1 MKLLL
6 TFILIFSSTIAQA
19 NNNYSKSYIKMLL
32 VENARKSSYVTPALA
47 LAIAEVESSFRSNA
61 VSSKG
66 AIGVMQ
72 IMPRTALLEFGVP
85 EKDLFNPIINIKI
98 GVQFLDSLI
107 KKYRG
112 DIGIALSHYNGG
124 SAVGRWPNVKIIPAT
139 YPYVL
144 KVLKNSNKLGMQ
156 TPTLFKIKNTRIDKV
171 IYTPKLNKNFS
182 EIDISVN
189 NIDKWLNVYNSYK
202 KGTAKLHKFDKKN
215 KSFLFQS
222 SGTNTQAFF

>member
-6 TFILIFSSTIAQA
+6 TLILIFTSTIAQA
-19 NNNYSKSYIKMLL
+19 KNNHSKAYIKMLL

-47 LAIAEVESSFRSNA
+47 LSVAAVESSFRSN
-61 VSSKG
+61 VISSKG
-66 AIGVMQ
+66 AVGVMQ

-85 EKDLFNPIINIKI
+85 KKDLFNPIINIKI
-98 GVQFLDSLI
+98 GVKFLDGLI
-107 KKYRG
+107 KKYKG

-144 KVLKNSNKLGMQ
+144 KVLRNSNKLGMQ
-156 TPTLFKIKNTRIDKV
+156 TPTLFRIKNTRINKV
-171 IYTPKLNKNFS
+171 IYTPKSNKKFS

-189 NIDKWLNVYNSYK
+189 NIDKWLNIYNSYK
-202 KGTAKLHKFDKKN
+202 KKIARLDKFDKK
-215 KSFLFQS
+215 KPFLFKS
-222 SGTNTQAFF
+222 SGTNAQAFF

>member
-32 VENARKSSYVTPALA
+32 IENARKSSYVTPALA

-72 IMPRTALLEFGVP
+72 IMPRTALLEFGVQ

-98 GVQFLDSLI
+98 GVKFLDDLI
-107 KKYRG
+107 KKYKG

-139 YPYVL
+139 YSYVL

-156 TPTLFKIKNTRIDKV
+156 TPTLLKIKNTRINKV

-202 KGTAKLHKFDKKN
+202 KRIAKLHKVDNKN
-215 KSFLFQS
+215 KSFLLQG
-222 SGTNTQAFF
+222 SGTNTHAFF

>member
-1 MKLLL
+1 MKLFL

-47 LAIAEVESSFRSNA
+47 LAVAKVESSFISNA

-72 IMPRTALLEFGVP
+72 IMPRTALLEFGVS
-85 EKDLFNPIINIKI
+85 KQDLFNPKTNIKI
-98 GVQFLDSLI
+98 GVKFLDGLI

-124 SAVGRWPNVKIIPAT
+124 SAVGKWPKVKIIPAT

-144 KVLKNSNKLGMQ
+144 KVLRNSNKLGMETAMSHAG
-156 TPTLFKIKNTRIDKV
+156 TPVTCIGQLNASHTITTTLNNKPISINTEGFEHFTD
-171 IYTPKLNKNFS
+171 
-182 EIDISVN
+182 
-189 NIDKWLNVYNSYK
+189 
-202 KGTAKLHKFDKKN
+202 
-215 KSFLFQS
+215 
-222 SGTNTQAFF
+222 

>member
-6 TFILIFSSTIAQA
+6 TLILIFTSTIAQA
-19 NNNYSKSYIKMLL
+19 KNNHSKAYIKMLL
-32 VENARKSSYVTPALA
+32 VENARKSSYVTPSLA
-47 LAIAEVESSFRSNA
+47 LAVAAVESSFRSN
-61 VSSKG
+61 VISSKG
-66 AIGVMQ
+66 AVGVMQ

-85 EKDLFNPIINIKI
+85 KKDLFNPIINIKI
-98 GVQFLDSLI
+98 GVKFLDGLI

-144 KVLKNSNKLGMQ
+144 KVLRNSNKLGMQ
-156 TPTLFKIKNTRIDKV
+156 TPTLFRIKNTRINKV
-171 IYTPKLNKNFS
+171 IYTPKSNKKFS

-202 KGTAKLHKFDKKN
+202 KKIARLDKFDKK
-215 KSFLFQS
+215 KSFLFKS
-222 SGTNTQAFF
+222 SGTNAQAFF

>member
-32 VENARKSSYVTPALA
+32 VEHARKSSYVTPALA

-85 EKDLFNPIINIKI
+85 EKDLFNPMINIKI
-98 GVQFLDSLI
+98 GVKFLDSLI

-156 TPTLFKIKNTRIDKV
+156 TPTLLKIKNTRINKV

-189 NIDKWLNVYNSYK
+189 NIDKWLKLITKINPSYCK
-202 KGTAKLHKFDKKN
+202 VQGQILMP
-215 KSFLFQS
+215 
-222 SGTNTQAFF
+222 FFNR

>member
-6 TFILIFSSTIAQA
+6 TLILIFTSTIAQA
-19 NNNYSKSYIKMLL
+19 KNNHSKAYIKMLL

-47 LAIAEVESSFRSNA
+47 LSVAAVESSFRSN
-61 VSSKG
+61 VISSKG
-66 AIGVMQ
+66 AVGVMQ

-85 EKDLFNPIINIKI
+85 KKDLFNPIINIKI
-98 GVQFLDSLI
+98 GVKFLDGLI
-107 KKYRG
+107 KKYKG

-144 KVLKNSNKLGMQ
+144 KVLRNSNKLGMQ
-156 TPTLFKIKNTRIDKV
+156 TPTLLRIKNTRINKF
-171 IYTPKLNKNFS
+171 IYTPKSNKKFS

-202 KGTAKLHKFDKKN
+202 KKIARLDKFDKK
-215 KSFLFQS
+215 KPFLFKS
-222 SGTNTQAFF
+222 SGTNAQAFF

>member
-19 NNNYSKSYIKMLL
+19 NNNYNKSYIKMLL
-32 VENARKSSYVTPALA
+32 VEHARKSSYVTPALA

-98 GVQFLDSLI
+98 GVKFLDSLI

-144 KVLKNSNKLGMQ
+144 KVLKNSNKLGTQ
-156 TPTLFKIKNTRIDKV
+156 TPTLFKIKNTRINKV

-189 NIDKWLNVYNSYK
+189 NIDKWLNVYSSYK
-202 KGTAKLHKFDKKN
+202 KKIARLHKFDKK
-215 KSFLFQS
+215 KTFLFQS
-222 SGTNTQAFF
+222 SGTNAHAFF

>member
-47 LAIAEVESSFRSNA
+47 LAVAEVESSFRSNV

-66 AIGVMQ
+66 AVGVMQ

-85 EKDLFNPIINIKI
+85 KKDLFNPIINIKI
-98 GVQFLDSLI
+98 GIKFLDGLI
-107 KKYRG
+107 KKYKG

-144 KVLKNSNKLGMQ
+144 KVLRNSNKLGVQ
-156 TPTLFKIKNTRIDKV
+156 TPTLFKIKNTRINKV
-171 IYTPKLNKNFS
+171 IYTPKLNNNFS

-202 KGTAKLHKFDKKN
+202 KKIAKLHNFDKKN
-215 KSFLFQS
+215 KSMLFQS
-222 SGTNTQAFF
+222 SGTNAQAFF

>member
-6 TFILIFSSTIAQA
+6 TLILIFTSTITQA
-19 NNNYSKSYIKMLL
+19 KNNHSKAYIKMLL

-47 LAIAEVESSFRSNA
+47 LAVAAVESSFRSN
-61 VSSKG
+61 VISSKG
-66 AIGVMQ
+66 AVGVMQ

-85 EKDLFNPIINIKI
+85 KKDLLNPIINIKI
-98 GVQFLDSLI
+98 GVKFLDGLI
-107 KKYRG
+107 KKYKG

-144 KVLKNSNKLGMQ
+144 KVLRNSNKLGMQ
-156 TPTLFKIKNTRIDKV
+156 TPTLFRIKNTRINKV
-171 IYTPKLNKNFS
+171 IYTPKSNKKFS

-202 KGTAKLHKFDKKN
+202 KRIAKLHKFDKKN

>member
-19 NNNYSKSYIKMLL
+19 NNNYNKSYIKMLL
-32 VENARKSSYVTPALA
+32 VEHARKSSYVTPALA

-72 IMPRTALLEFGVP
+72 IMPRTALLEFGVTK
-85 EKDLFNPIINIKI
+85 KDLFNPIINIKI
-98 GVQFLDSLI
+98 GIKFLDSLI

-124 SAVGRWPNVKIIPAT
+124 SAVGKWPDLKIIPAT
-139 YPYVL
+139 YSYVL

-156 TPTLFKIKNTRIDKV
+156 TPTLLKIKNTRINKV

-182 EIDISVN
+182 EIDISIN

-202 KGTAKLHKFDKKN
+202 KRIAKLHKVDNKN
-215 KSFLFQS
+215 KSFLLQG
-222 SGTNTQAFF
+222 SGTNTHAFF